1 MDTIKGDF
9 IFQSFAFAPLIL
21 PLLLFIFIIIFVMKI
36 VRRFERRA
44 EERLKLDKE
53 NSSLQEQ
60 QIKAINEL
68 NERLTKI
75 ENLLK
80 EVD

>member
-1 MDTIKGDF
+1 MDH
-9 IFQSFAFAPLIL
+9 
-21 PLLLFIFIIIFVMKI
+21 
-36 VRRFERRA
+36 RA

-53 NSSLQEQ
+53 NTSAQ
-60 QIKAINEL
+60 QQKIKSM

-75 ENLLK
+75 ESILK